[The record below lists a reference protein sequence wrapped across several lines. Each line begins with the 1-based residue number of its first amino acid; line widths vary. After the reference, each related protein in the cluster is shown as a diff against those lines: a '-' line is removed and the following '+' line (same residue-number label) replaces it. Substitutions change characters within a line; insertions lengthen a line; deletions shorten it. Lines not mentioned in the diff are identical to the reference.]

1 MSHPRLIS
9 FLSALCLFLAA
20 VENAIPKPLPFLRLG
35 LANLPVI
42 LALFLLRRRQ
52 VFSLVLFKVLA
63 QGVISGTLFS
73 YIFLFSAG
81 GSFASA
87 LAMMAIYEIC
97 GKRKGDFCEEN
108 VSDGWQTN
116 ERKFLSVSA
125 VGISLAGALANTFAQ
140 LILARFFLFGENT
153 KYIAP
158 VLLVSGLITG
168 FSLGV
173 FAELFMQKSKWF
185 KARLSERSV
194 IPTQV
199 DSSFTHSEVKKS
211 DEI

>member
-1 MSHPRLIS
+1 MRLTMPRARLIS
-9 FLSALCLFLAA
+9 FLCAICLFLAA

-42 LALFLLRRRQ
+42 LALFLLRRRE
-52 VFSLVLFKVLA
+52 VFSLVLFKVLS

-81 GSFASA
+81 GSFASV
-87 LAMMAIYEIC
+87 LAMMGIYEIF
-97 GKRKGDFCEEN
+97 GKRDVKGS
-108 VSDGWQTN
+108 VTN
-116 ERKFLSVSA
+116 ERKLFCVSA
-125 VGISLAGALANTFAQ
+125 VGISLAGSIANTFAQ

-158 VLLVSGLITG
+158 ILLVSGLITG
-168 FSLGV
+168 FALGV

-185 KARLSERSV
+185 NERLITGAV
-194 IPTQV
+194 IPIETVATVTQS
-199 DSSFTHSEVKKS
+199 DLEKS